1 VLSGHGGRQ
10 AGAGRRCAR
19 PGRQACEGSALEPR
33 QRRSTASERGM
44 LEQRRALRQDSDQGT
59 QEDVAHGAIR
69 KPEPVQSRP
78 VRRRNDLQSPTDGRW
93 CVFRALGHRAR
104 AARAGGKPQP
114 ARAETQKG
122 SSGSGSGSCSILIL
136 RASRVALGSSCCET
150 QMSPPGARANNT
162 GPTHSSSGLKSRMP

>member
-1 VLSGHGGRQ
+1 MPSGQEVHTTPAILPTDVSPLADAIQSSLVLSGHGGRQ

-93 CVFRALGHRAR
+93 CVFRALGPRAPR
-104 AARAGGKPQP
+104 APGANLNPLAPKLRRDRPAPAPAP
-114 ARAETQKG
+114 AR
-122 SSGSGSGSCSILIL
+122 S
-136 RASRVALGSSCCET
+136 
-150 QMSPPGARANNT
+150 
-162 GPTHSSSGLKSRMP
+162 